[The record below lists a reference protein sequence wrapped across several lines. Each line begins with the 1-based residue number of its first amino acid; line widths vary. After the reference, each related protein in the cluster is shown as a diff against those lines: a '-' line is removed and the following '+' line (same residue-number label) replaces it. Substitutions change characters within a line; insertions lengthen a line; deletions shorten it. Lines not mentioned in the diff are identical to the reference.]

1 MADKKKYTLDDVRRE
16 AANYQEQQAPT
27 ELLQLV
33 VFKLGGESYGLS
45 IDQIKEV
52 VLRPEVAK
60 MPQTP
65 PYIKGL
71 SNIRGSIIAI
81 MDLEEKFGL
90 QEAETAVDEF
100 LYTLVIENETYKI
113 GVLVREVPDTI
124 TVPVEDIDRASDF
137 VQYSTL
143 DARCLVGVVTANDRL
158 IILIDII
165 KMVEVEGIETAY

>member
-1 MADKKKYTLDDVRRE
+1 MADKKQYTLDDVRRE
-16 AANYQEQQAPT
+16 AANYKEQQAPT

-33 VFKLGGESYGLS
+33 VFKLGGESYGLA

-52 VLRPEVAK
+52 VLSPPVAR

-65 PYIKGL
+65 AYIKGL
-71 SNIRGSIIAI
+71 ANIRGNIIAI
-81 MDLEEKFGL
+81 MDLEQKFGL
-90 QEAETAVDEF
+90 QASQTKVEAYP
-100 LYTLVIENETYKI
+100 YTLVIENETYKI
-113 GVLVREVPDTI
+113 GVLVKEVPDTI

-137 VQYSTL
+137 VQYSSL

>member
-1 MADKKKYTLDDVRRE
+1 MAEKKQYTLDDVRRE
-16 AANYQEQQAPT
+16 AANYKEQQAPT

-33 VFKLGGESYGLS
+33 VFKLGGESYGLA

-52 VLRPEVAK
+52 VLSPPVAR

-65 PYIKGL
+65 AYIKGL
-71 SNIRGSIIAI
+71 ANIRGNIIAI
-81 MDLEEKFGL
+81 MDLEQKFGL
-90 QEAETAVDEF
+90 QEQDTTINAF
-100 LYTLVIENETYKI
+100 PYTLVIENETYKI
-113 GVLVREVPDTI
+113 GVLVKNVPDTI

-137 VQYSTL
+137 VQYSSL
-143 DARCLVGVVTANDRL
+143 DARCLVGVVTAKDRL